1 MYFSDDPEYRK
12 YEKLMRLPPYHRS
25 RGYGVYVFD
34 RRKPT
39 IILCGVETPIEDTP
53 LAILLLETAKAIGN
67 TAFYIR
73 LSNYLLGK
81 EESNMESTMVFKN
94 QIHQAL
100 FERAML
106 DLRNRNHAFVAA
118 VYLLT
123 SQPWIWHRMQSRVTD
138 DNIHFENVR
147 LTGCSEI
154 NYTLFCCAKD
164 IYVGTKHI
172 GVRDLADPLVIP
184 PEIFGVI
191 CNALAI
197 ARYGLLALKMQ
208 ERKYK

>member
-1 MYFSDDPEYRK
+1 MYFSDDPEDRK

-67 TAFYIR
+67 AALYVRI
-73 LSNYLLGK
+73 SNYLL
-81 EESNMESTMVFKN
+81 ECEESTMVFKN

-123 SQPWIWHRMQSRVTD
+123 ASPWLWQRMYGRVTD
-138 DNIHFENVR
+138 EIICFKDVR
-147 LTGCSEI
+147 MSGCSEMQ
-154 NYTLFCCAKD
+154 YTLFCCAKD
-164 IYVGTKHI
+164 IYVGTKHV
-172 GVRDLADPLVIP
+172 GVRDLADPTVVP

-208 ERKYK
+208 ERNCK

>member
-1 MYFSDDPEYRK
+1 MYFSDDPEDRK

-67 TAFYIR
+67 AALYVRI
-73 LSNYLLGK
+73 SNYLL
-81 EESNMESTMVFKN
+81 ECEESTMVFKN

-100 FERAML
+100 FERAMQ

-138 DNIHFENVR
+138 DNIRFEDVR